1 MSALI
6 VRAGLDFERPQF
18 TPESIGDRARREL
31 PNRPLPE
38 LDEHDEGPE
47 APVRRMCSEALGV
60 QLLFSAEERGGVD
73 GAAPDVYRVCER
85 RREPGWVMAVAP
97 RAAPGPAP
105 GASRQ
110 VAGWERPRG
119 RGGGGGPP
127 RLPRPPLYEL
137 RRGGHREHRR
147 IRHQRAA
154 ECP

>member
-60 QLLFSAEERGGVD
+60 QLLFSAEERCGVD

-85 RREPGWVMAVAP
+85 RREPGWVMAVARRP
-97 RAAPGPAP
+97 VPGP
-105 GASRQ
+105 
-110 VAGWERPRG
+110 
-119 RGGGGGPP
+119 PP
-127 RLPRPPLYEL
+127 RLDGEDAASASAAPV
-137 RRGGHREHRR
+137 
-147 IRHQRAA
+147 RAA
-154 ECP
+154 QRGPP